1 MMEFLGVLLFV
12 LAGISW
18 AVLAGGRNGTVV
30 QSSAALL
37 LQASL
42 SFGSVVFL
50 GLRED
55 EVTYFGLAQ
64 QTADALKADPFS
76 ASAQI
81 TPGKESFVWVLA
93 ILILLFGP
101 TPLPGLMMNALF
113 VSALP
118 ALLVWAG
125 RNFGLLNSGR
135 LTGWLAV
142 FAPPIVLWGPGLK
155 REAIVFFLL
164 GVLLVSLSLLY
175 RGRWSAGIVMTL
187 LTLAGILT
195 TRASLVAV
203 CGFGVGAVLLV
214 RFFQEKSMARSEGSI
229 IDKKASTIIIASCLT
244 LIPAVLLGIQRALES
259 PPLSGLGGGISELS
273 DPSQATAVVGASW
286 GFNVSPAGL
295 SFNALRSLVGP
306 MPWEVTNFSLF
317 VFWLEGIAYGVFFST
332 ILIAFLWGKRL
343 RGPIFI
349 LFCAAIPLV
358 GASTLLLANYGLN
371 SRIRVHIF
379 LLFLPVLEPFVLL
392 MIEKIRSGFA
402 NKFVDLVDFR
412 QDCRPKIHFNAPL
425 CGSRRVA
432 KILRNSEGSQAHRHF
447 YRRRGIDEGQSLG
460 VSIFSPRFFQPGETR
475 ETVRETRG
483 ALFAVWRGWSA
494 GGGAERVVD

>member
-18 AVLAGGRNGTVV
+18 AVIAGARSGTVV
-30 QSSAALL
+30 QSSAVLF

-42 SFGSVVFL
+42 SFGSVIFF

-55 EVTYFGLAQ
+55 EVTYFALAQ

-76 ASAQI
+76 ASAQM
-81 TPGKESFVWVLA
+81 TPGKQSFVWVLA
-93 ILILLFGP
+93 ILVLLFGP
-101 TPLPGLMMNALF
+101 TPLPGLMMNAVF

-125 RNFGLLNSGR
+125 RNFGLFSSGR
-135 LTGWLAV
+135 FTGWVAA
-142 FAPPIVLWGPGLK
+142 FAPPLILWGPGLK
-155 REAIVFFLL
+155 REALVFFLL
-164 GVLLVSLSLLY
+164 GLLLVSLSLLY

-195 TRASLVAV
+195 TRSSLAAV
-203 CGFGVGAVLLV
+203 FGFGAGAVLLV
-214 RFFQEKSMARSEGSI
+214 RRFQERSRTRAEGLI
-229 IDKKASTIIIASCLT
+229 IDNKASTILIASCLT
-244 LIPAVLLGIQRALES
+244 LIPTVLLGIQRTLES

-286 GFNVSPAGL
+286 GFNVSPVGL

-317 VFWLEGIAYGVFFST
+317 VFWLEGLAYGVFFST
-332 ILIAFLWGKRL
+332 ILIAFLWGKQL

-379 LLFLPVLEPFVLL
+379 LLFLPVLEPLVLL
-392 MIEKIRSGFA
+392 MTERIRSGFGTRSV
-402 NKFVDLVDFR
+402 NLVDFR
-412 QDCRPKIHFNAPL
+412 DSFSPKLHFNTPW
-425 CGSRRVA
+425 CGSRRVPTM
-432 KILRNSEGSQAHRHF
+432 KLKSEGSQAHRYF
-447 YRRRGIDEGQSLG
+447 CRRRGID
-460 VSIFSPRFFQPGETR
+460 
-475 ETVRETRG
+475 
-483 ALFAVWRGWSA
+483 
-494 GGGAERVVD
+494 